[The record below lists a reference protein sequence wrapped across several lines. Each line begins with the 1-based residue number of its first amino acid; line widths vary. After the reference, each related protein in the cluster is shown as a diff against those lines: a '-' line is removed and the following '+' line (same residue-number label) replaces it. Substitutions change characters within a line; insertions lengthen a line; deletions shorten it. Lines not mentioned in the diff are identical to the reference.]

1 MLEVAGLTKHYRSQ
15 AAVKRV
21 SFKLARGETLGL
33 IGQSGSGKSTL
44 ANLLARLDDPDE
56 GTIRFEGEDIAATPA
71 RRSARA
77 AWRRRIQLVFQD
89 ARDSID
95 PRASAFDAIV
105 AALPPRF
112 GSCAE
117 VSERVLALAHSVE
130 LPRSRLVLRPHQLSG
145 GEAARV
151 GIARAIASEPDLLI
165 LDEPTAALDVS
176 VQAGVLRTLDQLR
189 ERHGMAMLFI
199 SHDLDVV
206 RILCA
211 RALVMYAGEI
221 VENAST
227 DALFADPRHHHTRA
241 LLGTRLSLPLALNA
255 HAPTAHNSRPRLP

>member
-15 AAVKRV
+15 VAVKRV
-21 SFKLARGETLGL
+21 SFELARGETVGL

-56 GTIRFEGEDIAATPA
+56 GAIHFDGEDIVATPA
-71 RRSARA
+71 RHSARA

-105 AALPPRF
+105 AALPERF
-112 GSCAE
+112 SARE
-117 VSERVLALAHSVE
+117 DVSECVHALAHSVE
-130 LPRSRLVLRPHQLSG
+130 LPRSRLALRPHQLSG

-151 GIARAIASEPDLLI
+151 GIARAIASKPDLLI

-176 VQAGVLRTLDQLR
+176 VQAGVLRTLDNLR
-189 ERHGMAMLFI
+189 QRHGMAMLFI

-206 RILCA
+206 RILCS

-221 VENAST
+221 VESAST
-227 DALFADPRHHHTRA
+227 EALFADPRHHHTRA
-241 LLGTRLSLPLALNA
+241 LIAAR
-255 HAPTAHNSRPRLP
+255 R